1 MMKIEIELDDDMWK
15 DFRASLK
22 QITAEDMNDKEAAH
36 FLRNVC
42 LEYIVN
48 SVEERD

>member
-1 MMKIEIELDDDMWK
+1 MKIQIELDDDMWE
-15 DFRASLK
+15 DFKVSLK
-22 QITAEDMNDKEAAH
+22 HMTLEDMSDSEAAH

-48 SVEERD
+48 SVDE

>member
-1 MMKIEIELDDDMWK
+1 MKIQIELDDGMWS
-15 DFRASLK
+15 DFKIALK
-22 QITAEDMNDKEAAH
+22 NMTQEDMSDQEASH

-48 SVEERD
+48 SVDE